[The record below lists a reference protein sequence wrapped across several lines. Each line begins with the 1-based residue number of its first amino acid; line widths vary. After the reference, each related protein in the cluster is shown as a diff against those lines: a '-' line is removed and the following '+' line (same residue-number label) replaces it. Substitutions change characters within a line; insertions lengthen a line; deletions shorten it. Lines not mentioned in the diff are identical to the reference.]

1 MLSIKTTVAAIL
13 ADSRNQLIIDEIV
26 LPQELGAGQV
36 LVELITSG
44 ICGAQINEID
54 AVKGPDKFL
63 PHLLGHEGFARVLEI
78 GPGVTSVLPDDF
90 VVMHWRPGSGIQA
103 LPPVYEWQGKRL
115 NAGWITTFNHHGII
129 SENRVT
135 KILPGDHDKNVL
147 PLLGCALTTA
157 LGVLENDA
165 KVNFRDSILVF
176 GCGGVGLALIKIAKL
191 FNINNVV
198 AVDISD
204 EKLKYA
210 KVLGAINT
218 VKFTGKEE
226 TLNELRRVYGK
237 LAPSIAID
245 TTGNTDAI
253 ELCYEVSSTVGR
265 VILVGVPRSDSRA
278 RIYTLPLHFDKIIKG
293 SHGGGSNPEKD
304 IPMLLDL
311 IKKNILNFDGYPT
324 QNFRLEEINK
334 AIMKLRS
341 GETAGRLVLDFQ
353 LG

>member
-1 MLSIKTTVAAIL
+1 MLSVKTTIAAIL
-13 ADSRNQLIIDEIV
+13 VDSRNPLIIDEIV
-26 LPQELGAGQV
+26 LPSELDAGQV
-36 LVELITSG
+36 LVEVITSG

-78 GPGVTSVLPDDF
+78 GPGVTTVLPDDF

-103 LPPVYEWQGKRL
+103 TPALYAWQGKRL
-115 NAGWITTFNHHGII
+115 NAGWVTTFNNHAVV
-129 SENRVT
+129 SENRLT

-176 GCGGVGLALIKIAKL
+176 GSGGVGLALIKIAKI
-191 FNINNVV
+191 FGINNVV
-198 AVDISD
+198 VVDIND

-210 KVLGAINT
+210 NDLGASGT
-218 VKFTGKEE
+218 VKFTNKEE

-237 LAPSIAID
+237 LSPSVAID

-253 ELCYEVSSTVGR
+253 ELCYEVSSNIGR
-265 VILVGVPRSDSRA
+265 VILVGVPKSDSKA
-278 RIYTLPLHFDKIIKG
+278 KIYTLPLHFDKIIKG
-293 SHGGGSNPEKD
+293 SHGGGSNPEID
-304 IPMLLDL
+304 IPVLLDL
-311 IKKNILNFDGYPT
+311 IHRKELNLDGYPT
-324 QNFRLEEINK
+324 QNFRLKEINE
-334 AIMKLRS
+334 AFMKLRS
-341 GETAGRLVLDFQ
+341 GANAGRLVLDFQ
-353 LG
+353 LD